1 MPRTPHAPFRK
12 EFKKSGDR
20 RGTGREERE
29 MFDAVCSS
37 CGNACQVPF
46 KPKGTGGVLC
56 SNCFKKQKGEQ
67 GDGARKP
74 GSGRGVVREHAG
86 SSERR
91 FSPTRDRSDREG
103 DRGNH
108 NEHGT
113 RTSFKAARAEI
124 YDTRIDD
131 LTEEIKELR
140 LQVERLTRMVSER
153 ALRDAVSD
161 ISNP

>member
-1 MPRTPHAPFRK
+1 MPRTPFRK

-20 RGTGREERE
+20 RGAGREERE

-46 KPKGTGGVLC
+46 KPKGTGGILC
-56 SNCFKKQKGEQ
+56 SDCFKKQKGEH
-67 GDGARKP
+67 GDNARTAGNKRGAT
-74 GSGRGVVREHAG
+74 RERTEH
-86 SSERR
+86 STRR
-91 FSPTRDRSDREG
+91 FAHADRSEG